1 MNFVKVS
8 RQIPALREGHRAD
21 GALEGMDFG
30 VLTEVVLKV
39 VAPLEHLVAA
49 LNSASEIKLLSFFAF
64 AGNFDGLVPGPG
76 DIGEG
81 LGQEVE
87 DLAPRALTRV

>member
-1 MNFVKVS
+1 MSCQVS
-8 RQIPALREGHRAD
+8 ILSERFIANLASEGVHFR
-21 GALEGMDFG
+21 
-30 VLTEVVLKV
+30 VLTKVVLKV
-39 VAPLEHLVAA
+39 VAPLEHLVAP
-49 LNSASEIKLLSFFAF
+49 LNPASEIKLLSFFAF

-76 DIGEG
+76 DIGEA